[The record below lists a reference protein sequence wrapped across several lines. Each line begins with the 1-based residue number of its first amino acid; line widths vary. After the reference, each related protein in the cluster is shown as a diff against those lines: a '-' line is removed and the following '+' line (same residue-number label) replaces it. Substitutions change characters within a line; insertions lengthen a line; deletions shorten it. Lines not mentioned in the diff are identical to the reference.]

1 MSLRRIRL
9 LIWKEFLQLSRD
21 RMILPILIIM
31 PLLQLVLF
39 GYVVG
44 ADIKDLR
51 LAVLDRDG
59 TTVSRSVTEAF
70 TAAEY
75 FKLTV
80 RAHNDADVQRALDGN
95 RASVA
100 IEIPKGFAD
109 QVERGE
115 SAQLQLIVDG
125 SDGRVSQMAGAYAAG
140 IVNRLNT
147 ELYPRQ
153 AALAKGNVGIDARTR
168 VLFNPAVRA
177 INTMVPGL
185 LAFILLIST
194 SAIMS
199 QAVVKERERGTL
211 EQLFVT
217 PVGRTEYL
225 TGKLVPY
232 ALVSVVQASV
242 VFTVGT
248 LWFKVPFR
256 GSGFVLALGLALFLF
271 TSLGMGLLISLVSR
285 TRQQA
290 QQMIIFLQMPQMIL
304 SGFMFPL
311 EVLPKWLYAVTFVV
325 PLRYILVVVRSVFLK
340 GSGLAEL
347 WPQFAALT
355 VFAVGIFALGL
366 SRFHKQLSD

>member
-1 MSLRRIRL
+1 MSLRRVRL
-9 LIWKEFLQLSRD
+9 LIWKEFLQLRRD
-21 RMILPILIIM
+21 RMILPILIVM

-51 LAVLDRDG
+51 LAVLDRDN
-59 TTVSRSVTEAF
+59 TAISRRVTDAF
-70 TAAEY
+70 TAANY

-80 RAHNDADVQRALDGN
+80 RARDDDGVRRALDGN
-95 RASVA
+95 RAVVA
-100 IEIPKGFAD
+100 LEIPEGFGR
-109 QVERGE
+109 QVEQGR
-115 SAQLQLIVDG
+115 STQLQVIVDG
-125 SDGRVSQMAGAYAAG
+125 SDGRVSQIAGAYAAG

-153 AALAKGNVGIDARTR
+153 AALAKAGVGIDARTR
-168 VLFNPAVRA
+168 VLFNPTMRAV
-177 INTMVPGL
+177 NTMVPGL

-194 SAIMS
+194 SSVMS
-199 QAVVKERERGTL
+199 QAVVKEREQGTL

-217 PVGRTEYL
+217 PVGRAEYL
-225 TGKLVPY
+225 AGKLLPY
-232 ALVSVVQASV
+232 ALVSIVQASI

-256 GSGFVLALGLALFLF
+256 GSGLVLAAGLLLFLF
-271 TSLGMGLLISLVSR
+271 ASLGMGLLISLVSR

-290 QQMIIFLQMPQMIL
+290 QQMILFIQMPQMIL

-311 EVLPKWLYAVTFVV
+311 EVLPNWLYAVTFVV
-325 PLRYILVVVRSVFLK
+325 PLRYILVVVRSAFLK
-340 GSGLAEL
+340 GSGFVEL

-355 VFAVGIFALGL
+355 LFAFGIFALGL

>member
-1 MSLRRIRL
+1 MSFRRVRL
-9 LIWKEFLQLSRD
+9 LIWKEFLQLGRD
-21 RMILPILIIM
+21 RMILPILIVM

-51 LAVLDRDG
+51 LAVLDRDN
-59 TTVSRSVTEAF
+59 TAISRRVTDAF
-70 TAAEY
+70 TATNY
-75 FKLTV
+75 FRLTV
-80 RAHNDADVQRALDGN
+80 RAHDDDDVRRALDGN
-95 RASVA
+95 RAVVVL
-100 IEIPKGFAD
+100 EIPEGFGR
-109 QVERGE
+109 QVSQGR
-115 SAQLQLIVDG
+115 SAQLQVIVDG

-153 AALAKGNVGIDARTR
+153 AALARAGVGIDARTR
-168 VLFNPAVRA
+168 VLFNPTMRA

-194 SAIMS
+194 SSVMS
-199 QAVVKERERGTL
+199 QAVVKEREQGTL

-217 PVGRTEYL
+217 PVGRAEYL
-225 TGKLVPY
+225 AGKLLPY
-232 ALVSVVQASV
+232 ALVSIVQAIV
-242 VFTVGT
+242 VFTAGT

-256 GSGFVLALGLALFLF
+256 GSGFVLAAGLVLFLF
-271 TSLGMGLLISLVSR
+271 ASLGMGLLISLVSR

-290 QQMIIFLQMPQMIL
+290 QQMILFIQMPQMIL
-304 SGFMFPL
+304 SGFLFPL
-311 EVLPKWLYAVTFVV
+311 EVLPTWLYAVTFVV

-340 GSGLAEL
+340 GSGFAEL

-355 VFAVGIFALGL
+355 LFAFGIFALGL